1 MKQINK
7 IYNENSKL
15 IALIIKGV
23 TGVLGASL
31 ILQEGHP
38 YLTLAVLSI
47 GAGVN
52 EYLLFIEKND
62 NL

>member
-1 MKQINK
+1 MR
-7 IYNENSKL
+7 NSNQKMVKKEMKL

-38 YLTLAVLSI
+38 YLTLAVLAI

-52 EYLLFIEKND
+52 EYLLFIEKR
-62 NL
+62 